1 MIISDKTRELIFG
14 LREYSQNTLSDF
26 NDISILLE
34 NVFYSDAK
42 DKFLDL
48 IFKAKFLNGMLTIFA
63 DDRIEQ
69 SNKEKVSDEFQ
80 VQLSGFI
87 DEFKELT
94 NNFKEQ
100 QDKDFFERKY
110 FKLTP
115 DALGNNIRLIKD
127 LTICKNF
134 FLDKPEYLN
143 N

>member
-1 MIISDKTRELIFG
+1 MIISDKTRELIFE